1 MLVPILLAALLFK
14 VAVRD
19 VSKVTLGVV
28 GVVDAALIVVV
39 PLIGTKNLQNMWYSP

>member
-39 PLIGTKNLQNMWYSP
+39 LLITKNLQNMWYSP